1 MPDDRSLILEV
12 LAGQTGRFRVLVERH
27 QALVLAVTRALTGNA
42 AQAEDMAQD
51 AFVRAFER
59 LTQFD
64 AARGSF
70 RTWLLAIARNRCR
83 DAARRPRALALE
95 PSMLPPSHAG
105 TGDAG
110 LHAQLD
116 AALAAMPPERRLAFL
131 LCDVYQL
138 PIAEVAE
145 LADVPA
151 GTIKSRASRAREAL
165 RKTLGPLMEEP
176 R

>member
-1 MPDDRSLILEV
+1 MPDDRALILDV

-27 QALVLAVTRALTGNA
+27 QALVLAVTRAITGNG

-59 LTQFD
+59 LKQFD

-70 RTWLLAIARNRCR
+70 RGWLLAIARNRCR
-83 DAARRPRALALE
+83 DAARRPASLPLESAMLPPAATSPLLGGLGEQLDRALA
-95 PSMLPPSHAG
+95 
-105 TGDAG
+105 
-110 LHAQLD
+110 QLSPD
-116 AALAAMPPERRLAFL
+116 HRLAFL
-131 LCDVYQL
+131 LCDVYEL
-138 PIAEVAE
+138 PVAEVAA

-151 GTIKSRASRAREAL
+151 GTVKSRASRARDAL
-165 RKTLGPLMEEP
+165 RNALGPLMEEP